1 MAIESYFLFF
11 RDDYVTL
18 VDTVDIFLQ
27 LIIVKKTGRVM
38 NQKICYCYDYTKTDI
53 SDDVIKNKGESSIL
67 KFIAEE
73 KRKGDCECTTHHP
86 EKR

>member
-1 MAIESYFLFF
+1 
-11 RDDYVTL
+11 
-18 VDTVDIFLQ
+18 
-27 LIIVKKTGRVM
+27 M

-53 SDDVIKNKGESSIL
+53 SDDVIKNKGKSSIL

-73 KRKGDCECTTHHP
+73 KRKGDCECTMHHP